1 MPDED
6 TAQEINFEG
15 DQERFETH
23 HQDERDHFV
32 RAMEHHAGLGPDPGK
47 YRGPGPTE
55 PVERED
61 TSEALAAEYLRETGP
76 PGPPPPQGPVPPP
89 EQVQQPMPG
98 GGKKQGKQ
106 KPPSGTTPTAIGA
119 QTVKPPEPEGEF

>member
-1 MPDED
+1 MP
-6 TAQEINFEG
+6 INFEG
-15 DQERFETH
+15 DQDQFDQMPEEWK
-23 HQDERDHFV
+23 DHFMKAV
-32 RAMEHHAGLGPDPGK
+32 VHKAGFGPNPGIYK
-47 YRGPGPTE
+47 GSNRPRVTEDPTE
-55 PVERED
+55 AE
-61 TSEALAAEYLRETGP
+61 LASAHMQEEGP

-89 EQVQQPMPG
+89 EQVQQPMPGG